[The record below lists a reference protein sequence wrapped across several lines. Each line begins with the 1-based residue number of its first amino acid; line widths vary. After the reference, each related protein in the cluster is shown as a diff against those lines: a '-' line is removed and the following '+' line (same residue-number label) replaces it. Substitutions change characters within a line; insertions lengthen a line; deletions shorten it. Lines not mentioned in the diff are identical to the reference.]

1 MRGYSTALIAAML
14 FACAAVTFGQA
25 LPPLEADAPARLAAS
40 PRHGEWVTVTSGS
53 DKVNTWIVYP
63 ERSDK
68 APVVLVVHEIF
79 GLTDWVRAVADQL
92 AAEGFIALAPDL
104 LSGKGPGGGGSS
116 SVSKDDARAL
126 IAALSPDEITR
137 RLDAAARY
145 ATSLPSATRMFGVVG
160 YCWGGGIS
168 FGYATQQPD
177 LGAAVV
183 YYGISPSADALRRV
197 QAPVLGLYGG
207 NDARVTSTVP
217 PAQGEMKTLGKR
229 YDVEIYPGAGHAF
242 LRQATGAN
250 LSAAQKAW
258 PRTIAFLKETLE
270 KKDVSAA
277 PAPVQIAEVI
287 PAFAIRCHD

>member
-1 MRGYSTALIAAML
+1 
-14 FACAAVTFGQA
+14 
-25 LPPLEADAPARLAAS
+25 
-40 PRHGEWVTVTSGS
+40 
-53 DKVNTWIVYP
+53 
-63 ERSDK
+63 
-68 APVVLVVHEIF
+68 
-79 GLTDWVRAVADQL
+79 
-92 AAEGFIALAPDL
+92 
-104 LSGKGPGGGGSS
+104 
-116 SVSKDDARAL
+116 
-126 IAALSPDEITR
+126 
-137 RLDAAARY
+137 
-145 ATSLPSATRMFGVVG
+145 MFGVVG

-250 LSAAQKAW
+250 LSAARKAW

>member
-1 MRGYSTALIAAML
+1 MRGYSAAFVAAMVL
-14 FACAAVTFGQA
+14 VGAGITFGQA

-40 PRHGEWVTVTSGS
+40 PRHQEWVTVTSGS

-92 AAEGFIALAPDL
+92 AAEGFIAVAPDL

-126 IAALSPDEITR
+126 IAGLSPEEITR

-145 ATSLPSATRMFGVVG
+145 ATSLPSATRSFGIVG

-177 LGAAVV
+177 LGASVV
-183 YYGISPSADALRRV
+183 YYGISPTAEMLRRV

-207 NDARVTSTVP
+207 NDARVTSTVA
-217 PAQGEMKTLGKR
+217 PAQAEMKRLGKR

-242 LRQATGAN
+242 LRQAIGAN
-250 LSAAQKAW
+250 LDAAEKAW

-270 KKDVSAA
+270 KKNTSEA
-277 PAPVQIAEVI
+277 PSSVQIAEVT
-287 PAFAIRCHD
+287 PTFGIRGHD